1 MKIFYFTATG
11 NSLYVAKTFK
21 ANLYSIPSELNNSKL
36 TYQDDK
42 IGLIFPC
49 YFGGVP
55 RIVKEFLSKAKL
67 TSDYVFV
74 IITYGSSVMGTYNM
88 LKQLALK
95 NNIDIKYINK
105 VKMVDNF
112 IPLFKIEKEL
122 EKKDENKI
130 NDKIITIVRDVLRG
144 KTKKPS
150 SNFIVNFITKVVY
163 SWFTKRQG
171 SYDKHF
177 YVTDNCNSCR
187 VCEMVCP
194 VNNIIVNRTVQF
206 LHKCDYCLACT
217 NLCPENAIR
226 MRNEKSKMRYLN
238 KHIKRAEI
246 IRANDVSSS

>member
-11 NSLYVAKTFK
+11 NNLYVAKMFK
-21 ANLYSIPSELNNSKL
+21 ANLYSIPSELKNGKL
-36 TYQDDK
+36 KYADDK
-42 IGLIFPC
+42 IGIIFPC

-55 RIVKEFLSKAKL
+55 RIVKEFLTKAEL
-67 TSDYVFV
+67 NSAYIFV
-74 IITYGSSVMGTYNM
+74 IVTYGSSIMGTYNM
-88 LKQLALK
+88 LKK
-95 NNIDIKYINK
+95 ITKKTDIDIKYINK

-130 NDKIITIVRDVLRG
+130 NDKIIAIVRDVLRG

-150 SNFIVNFITKVVY
+150 SNFIVNFISILVN

-171 SYDKHF
+171 TYDKNF

-187 VCEMVCP
+187 VCEKVCP
-194 VNNIIVNRTVQF
+194 VNNIVVNRTPQF

-217 NLCPENAIR
+217 NLCPQNAIR
-226 MRNEKSKMRYLN
+226 MKTEKSKMRYLN
-238 KHIKRAEI
+238 KHIKRTEI
-246 IRANDVSSS
+246 IRANDVSNS